1 MTASI
6 SSKATQP
13 ITSLEIGRIA
23 VLIPNCKDKTMTDK
37 LMYIPMM
44 IQKNTS
50 SVDYKEWLKCLETQI
65 NKPTNQNLIKVHKST
80 KLLSQ
85 RIRKH

>member
-6 SSKATQP
+6 NSKATQP

-37 LMYIPMM
+37 LMYIPNYDT
-44 IQKNTS
+44 QNYLFSKFDK
-50 SVDYKEWLKCLETQI
+50 VLKVV
-65 NKPTNQNLIKVHKST
+65 KPTNKKMFLKKQPSFPSHSALNCW
-80 KLLSQ
+80 
-85 RIRKH
+85 